1 MACTM
6 RDVVKKCLKP
16 GQVFEVEK
24 PKFQIFTKNGSVEPY
39 KEDIYQVSM
48 PSEKQKYVELCTK
61 VHIMWDKVKTI
72 SSEDRFSFKITDTN
86 IFLKLQEVFG
96 KRPNRTF

>member
-1 MACTM
+1 M
-6 RDVVKKCLKP
+6 RDVVKKLLA
-16 GQVFEVEK
+16 GTG
-24 PKFQIFTKNGSVEPY
+24 FQIRKLNICEKNTSVKPY

-72 SSEDRFSFKITDTN
+72 SS
-86 IFLKLQEVFG
+86 
-96 KRPNRTF
+96 